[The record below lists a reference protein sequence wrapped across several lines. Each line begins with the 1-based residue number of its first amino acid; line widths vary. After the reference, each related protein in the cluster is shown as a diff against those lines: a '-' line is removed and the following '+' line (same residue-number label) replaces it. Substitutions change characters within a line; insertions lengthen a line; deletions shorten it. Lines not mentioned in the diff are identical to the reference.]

1 MSYKITPD
9 SQHDVVT
16 TMGHVVS
23 EFKQMV
29 VEEMGGVSTV
39 FDPLLSYESSLKQWL
54 KENPEGENPIPLF
67 AYNRGITNYGDVGLQ
82 RRSRGTTGVLK
93 LEDDDNNKIG
103 IAKYSVMHG
112 EFIINFM
119 YITQSMEEAEK
130 FEVAYYGD
138 EGISAGTEI
147 TVNMPKLGA
156 FKYFLDYN
164 DLDDITIE
172 KEGVFYKAIIGTIK
186 VRGMYFTF
194 KGQSG
199 LIKEINAR
207 IISSNNIPK
216 REIGEVLAQDLID

>member
-1 MSYKITPD
+1 
-9 SQHDVVT
+9 
-16 TMGHVVS
+16 MGAVVS

-29 VEEMGGVSTV
+29 IEEMGGISTV
-39 FDPLLSYESSLKQWL
+39 FDPLLSYDSALAKWL

-67 AYNRGITNYGDVGLQ
+67 AYNRTITNYGDVGLQ
-82 RRSRGTTGVLK
+82 RRSRGVTGVLK
-93 LEDDDNNKIG
+93 LEDEDGNKIG
-103 IAKYSVMHG
+103 ASKYSVMQG
-112 EFIINFM
+112 EFFINFM

-130 FEVAYYGD
+130 FEVVYYGD

-156 FKYFLDYN
+156 FKYFLEYN

-172 KEGVFYKAIIGTIK
+172 KEGTYHKAIIGTIK

-199 LIKEINAR
+199 LIREINAR

-216 REIGEVLAQDLID
+216 REVNEILANDLID